1 MTEPSISLLRILD
14 ASERLF
20 TKKGYNAVTLRDI
33 AEEVGI
39 RHTSLY
45 HHVPGGKE
53 ELFIKVMER
62 NLTRHLEG
70 MTQTIAKA
78 KPDIRSKLCAISDWL
93 LSQPPMD
100 LIRMAYS
107 DMPSIDPKEAFRLS
121 QMGFESLLMPIERV
135 LQQASKNR
143 EIAYTQGGPTAGAIL
158 GMVESL
164 FAIPEFALI
173 KSREK
178 MAYELIDTLLSG
190 LLPR

>member
-20 TKKGYNAVTLRDI
+20 TKRGYNAVTLRDI
-33 AEEVGI
+33 ADEVGI

-53 ELFIKVMER
+53 ELFIQVTE
-62 NLTRHLEG
+62 RHLNRHREG
-70 MTQTIAKA
+70 MSQAIANAKA
-78 KPDIRSKLCAISDWL
+78 DIRSKLCAVSDWL

-121 QMGFESLLMPIERV
+121 QLGFEALLMPIEGV
-135 LQQASKNR
+135 LHQAHKAQ
-143 EIAYTQGGPTAGAIL
+143 EIQYSPGGPTAGAFL
-158 GMVESL
+158 GMIESL
-164 FAIPEFALI
+164 FAIPEFALT
-173 KSREK
+173 KSRQK
-178 MAYELIDTLLSG
+178 LAYDLIDTWLTG